1 MYGVYVNSVRTLCMC
16 TYTSSIN
23 TLPHNHQP
31 HIEME
36 CIEVLPA
43 PEDVIHP
50 TIIPL
55 FGILMENTAEPG
67 QCYFCFRQIDGKE
80 LLAMTMQCCQQKAHC
95 RCFQMWAVQYNGTA
109 IGTVRCGY
117 CRTPFPDKELCY
129 LCFQN
134 KNNGQELNK
143 TWCCQ
148 TTIHKDCTEILKE
161 TLTKL
166 TFEFSL
172 ECGELTFCE
181 CIWHKL

>member
-95 RCFQMWAVQYNGTA
+95 RCFQMWGCNTTA
-109 IGTVRCGY
+109 QPSEPYGAGIAEHHS
-117 CRTPFPDKELCY
+117 RTRNSVTCAFRIKTTDK
-129 LCFQN
+129 N
-134 KNNGQELNK
+134 
-143 TWCCQ
+143 
-148 TTIHKDCTEILKE
+148 
-161 TLTKL
+161 
-166 TFEFSL
+166 
-172 ECGELTFCE
+172 
-181 CIWHKL
+181 